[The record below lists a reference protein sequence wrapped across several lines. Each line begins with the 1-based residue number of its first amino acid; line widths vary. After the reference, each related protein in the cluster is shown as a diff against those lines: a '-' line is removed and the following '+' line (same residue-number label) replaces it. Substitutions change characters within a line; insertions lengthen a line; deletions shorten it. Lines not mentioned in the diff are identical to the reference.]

1 MKKIFNVM
9 MLVIAM
15 TMFTVNS
22 FAQAPNNKQRLTREQ
37 LSEKQAK
44 YIANDLALDNETTA
58 KFINTYTQCQKEIW
72 ALGPRP
78 RRNGNNNGRNGNNN
92 GRNDNNNE
100 EQIGQNIKKRFE
112 MSEKILDIRQKYYK
126 EYSKFLT
133 QKQIQRVYEVEKN
146 MMKRFAQHK
155 RKGGQRGM
163 RGQHGQ
169 RLVDKNSTK

>member
-44 YIANDLALDNETTA
+44 YIANNLALDDETTA

-72 ALGPRP
+72 ALGPRS
-78 RRNGNNNGRNGNNN
+78 RRNGNNNGRNG
-92 GRNDNNNE
+92 NNNE

-126 EYSKFLT
+126 EYSKFMT
-133 QKQIQRVYEVEKN
+133 QKQIQRVYEIEKN
-146 MMKRFAQHK
+146 MMKRFAQ
-155 RKGGQRGM
+155 RKGKNGQRLM
-163 RGQHGQ
+163 RGQHEQ
-169 RLVDKNSTK
+169 RLMNKKSTK

>member
-22 FAQAPNNKQRLTREQ
+22 FAQAPNKKQRLTREQ

-44 YIANDLALDNETTA
+44 YIASDLALDDETTA
-58 KFINTYTQCQKEIW
+58 RFINTYTQCQKEIW
-72 ALGPRP
+72 ALGSRP
-78 RRNGNNNGRNGNNN
+78 RRD
-92 GRNDNNNE
+92 DNNNE

-126 EYSKFLT
+126 EYSKFMT
-133 QKQIQRVYEVEKN
+133 QKQIQRVYEIEKN
-146 MMKRFAQHK
+146 MMKRFAQHRGK
-155 RKGGQRGM
+155 KGQRPM
-163 RGQHGQ
+163 RGQFGP
-169 RLVDKNSTK
+169 RPMDKNSTK

>member
-37 LSEKQAK
+37 LAEKQAQH
-44 YIANDLALDNETTA
+44 IAKDLALDDETTA
-58 KFINTYTQCQKEIW
+58 KFVNTFTKYQKEVW

-78 RRNGNNNGRNGNNN
+78 RRNANS
-92 GRNDNNNE
+92 NE
-100 EQIGQNIKKRFE
+100 EQIEQDIKKRFE
-112 MSEKILDIRQKYYK
+112 MSEKILDIRKKCYK

-133 QKQIQRVYEVEKN
+133 QTQIQRVYKMEKN
-146 MMKRFAQHK
+146 MMKRLAQ
-155 RKGGQRGM
+155 RKGKKGQRAM
-163 RGQHGQ
+163 HGQHG
-169 RLVDKNSTK
+169 KKANG

>member
-44 YIANDLALDNETTA
+44 YIANDLALDDETAA

-78 RRNGNNNGRNGNNN
+78 RRNL
-92 GRNDNNNE
+92 NNNE
-100 EQIGQNIKKRFE
+100 EQTEQDIKKRFE
-112 MSEKILDIRQKYYK
+112 MSEKILDIRKKYYK

-133 QKQIQRVYEVEKN
+133 QTQIQRVYKMEKN
-146 MMKRFAQHK
+146 MMKRLAQHRGK
-155 RKGGQRGM
+155 NGQRPM
-163 RGQHGQ
+163 RGQHGK
-169 RLVDKNSTK
+169 RLIDKS

>member
-44 YIANDLALDNETTA
+44 YIANDLALDDETTA
-58 KFINTYTQCQKEIW
+58 KFINTYTQCQKEVW

-78 RRNGNNNGRNGNNN
+78 RRNANS
-92 GRNDNNNE
+92 NE
-100 EQIGQNIKKRFE
+100 EQIEQNIKKRFE
-112 MSEKILDIRQKYYK
+112 MSEKILDIRKKYYK

-133 QKQIQRVYEVEKN
+133 QTQIQRVYKLEKN
-146 MMKRFAQHK
+146 MMKRLAQ
-155 RKGGQRGM
+155 RRGN
-163 RGQHGQ
+163 RN
-169 RLVDKNSTK
+169 R

>member
-22 FAQAPNNKQRLTREQ
+22 FAQEKKKKQRLTREQ

-44 YIANDLALDNETTA
+44 YIANDLALDDETTA
-58 KFINTYTQCQKEIW
+58 RFINTYTQCQKEIW
-72 ALGPRP
+72 ALGSRP
-78 RRNGNNNGRNGNNN
+78 RRD
-92 GRNDNNNE
+92 DNNNE

-133 QKQIQRVYEVEKN
+133 QKQIQRVYKIEKN
-146 MMKRFAQHK
+146 MMKRFAQ
-155 RKGGQRGM
+155 RKGKKGQRPM
-163 RGQHGQ
+163 RGQS
-169 RLVDKNSTK
+169 RPRPMDNNSTK

>member
-22 FAQAPNNKQRLTREQ
+22 FAQAPNKKQRLTREQ

-44 YIANDLALDNETTA
+44 YIASDLALDDETTA
-58 KFINTYTQCQKEIW
+58 RFINTYTQCQKEIW
-72 ALGPRP
+72 ALGSRP
-78 RRNGNNNGRNGNNN
+78 RRD
-92 GRNDNNNE
+92 DNNNE

-133 QKQIQRVYEVEKN
+133 QKQIQRVYKIEKN
-146 MMKRFAQHK
+146 MMKRFAQ
-155 RKGGQRGM
+155 RKGKNGQRLM
-163 RGQHGQ
+163 RGQHEQ
-169 RLVDKNSTK
+169 RLMNKNSTK

>member
-44 YIANDLALDNETTA
+44 YIANDLALNDETTA

-78 RRNGNNNGRNGNNN
+78 RRNGNNN

-112 MSEKILDIRQKYYK
+112 MSEKILDIRQKYYT

-133 QKQIQRVYEVEKN
+133 QKQIQRVYEIEKN
-146 MMKRFAQHK
+146 MMKRFAQ
-155 RKGGQRGM
+155 RKGKNGKLPM
-163 RGQHGQ
+163 RSQL
-169 RLVDKNSTK
+169 RPRPMNNNSTK

>member
-44 YIANDLALDNETTA
+44 YIANDLALDDETAA
-58 KFINTYTQCQKEIW
+58 KFINTYTQCQKEVW

-78 RRNGNNNGRNGNNN
+78 RRNANG
-92 GRNDNNNE
+92 NE
-100 EQIGQNIKKRFE
+100 EQIEQNIKKRFE

-133 QKQIQRVYEVEKN
+133 QTQIQRVYKLEKN
-146 MMKRFAQHK
+146 MMKRLAQ
-155 RKGGQRGM
+155 RRGN
-163 RGQHGQ
+163 RN
-169 RLVDKNSTK
+169 R

>member
-9 MLVIAM
+9 MLVVALM
-15 TMFTVNS
+15 LVSVNS
-22 FAQAPNNKQRLTREQ
+22 FAQNANDKQRLNREQ

-44 YIANDLALDNETTA
+44 YIANELMLDNETTA
-58 KFINTYTQCQKEIW
+58 KFVNVYTQCQKEVW

-78 RRNGNNNGRNGNNN
+78 RRNG
-92 GRNDNNNE
+92 NNNE

-146 MMKRFAQHK
+146 MMKRFAQ
-155 RKGGQRGM
+155 RKGKNGQRPM

-169 RLVDKNSTK
+169 RLMDKNSTK

>member
-9 MLVIAM
+9 MLVVAM

-22 FAQAPNNKQRLTREQ
+22 FAQAPNKKQRLTREQ

-44 YIANDLALDNETTA
+44 YIANDLALDDETTA

-72 ALGPRP
+72 ALGSRP
-78 RRNGNNNGRNGNNN
+78 R
-92 GRNDNNNE
+92 RNDNNNE

-126 EYSKFLT
+126 EYSKFMT
-133 QKQIQRVYEVEKN
+133 QKQIQRVYEIEKN
-146 MMKRFAQHK
+146 MMKRFAQ
-155 RKGGQRGM
+155 RKGKKGQRPK
-163 RGQHGQ
+163 RGKFGP
-169 RLVDKNSTK
+169 RPMDNNSTK